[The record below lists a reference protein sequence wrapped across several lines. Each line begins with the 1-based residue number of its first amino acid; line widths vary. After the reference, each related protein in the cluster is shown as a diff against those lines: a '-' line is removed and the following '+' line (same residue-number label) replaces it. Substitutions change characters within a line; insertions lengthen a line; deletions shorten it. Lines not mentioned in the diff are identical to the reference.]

1 MITSDN
7 EIKDLIQQHQAIQA
21 HMKFLMKALSPL
33 SMQSN
38 QGIEQST
45 QLKDRIVLYRWSL
58 YDFRE
63 AIQRQV
69 ELDNQ
74 IFLGSSSIEEILREH
89 QTIRDQIDIVIGLA
103 ENTVFNEM
111 SQEELNICSLKIIE
125 AVNKICKS
133 IEQHIAKED
142 KLLGQRLNT
151 HVFL

>member
-1 MITSDN
+1 
-7 EIKDLIQQHQAIQA
+7 
-21 HMKFLMKALSPL
+21 MKALSPL